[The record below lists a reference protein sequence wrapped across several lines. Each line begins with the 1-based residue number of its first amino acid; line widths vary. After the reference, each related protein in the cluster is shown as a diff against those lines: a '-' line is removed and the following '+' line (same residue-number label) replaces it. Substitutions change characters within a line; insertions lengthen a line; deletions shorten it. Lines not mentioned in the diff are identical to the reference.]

1 VTQRGFKGSDARTHP
16 SLTLAVVAPLVPSRR
31 NKVLVARSITSNR
44 HPLACTSD
52 SCKNT
57 AQELSHR
64 HGVRD
69 RALVRA
75 RACVCC
81 VRVLV
86 VKSAVRAVPEVSL
99 LDWFETLQL
108 PSTAAAVLCWAT

>member
-1 VTQRGFKGSDARTHP
+1 VTERGFKGSDARTHP

-75 RACVCC
+75 RACVLCG
-81 VRVLV
+81 VLV
-86 VKSAVRAVPEVSL
+86 VKSAVHAVPDVSL
-99 LDWFETLQL
+99 PRL
-108 PSTAAAVLCWAT
+108 V